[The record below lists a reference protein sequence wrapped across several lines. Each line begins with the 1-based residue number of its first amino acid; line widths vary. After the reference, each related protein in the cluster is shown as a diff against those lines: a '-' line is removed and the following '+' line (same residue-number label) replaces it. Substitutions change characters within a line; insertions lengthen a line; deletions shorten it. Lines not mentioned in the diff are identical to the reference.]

1 MAAAWPVTLAVRL
14 LLLEPIHALCRRA
27 CRLGEGCACY
37 WAGRCYYLPD
47 SAARWRSFS
56 FGATLTLLVAVLA
69 PIATSIGIVRGPF
82 SMGGQGSGC
91 GFRFSL
97 PYMADNASRSS
108 VLRQAAAFS
117 GGRRRSSSRR
127 PRASP
132 PPSLPSHRVSLC
144 GQMSGKCRWLGR
156 CSQRD
161 GPDGSSRGVAPLSRC
176 QSRPSTDGRLQEL
189 FSSRGAIIQS
199 ESHLFEGFTIDDSF
213 IVLGFCVS
221 SAVCIIM
228 DSHHECF
235 NCPCS
240 ACPGASCLEL
250 SMHAARS
257 TVRKVQ
263 YVLGTVICVDQCY
276 RAACAQY
283 SGNIPN
289 TPKHTSELSHHA

>member
-1 MAAAWPVTLAVRL
+1 
-14 LLLEPIHALCRRA
+14 
-27 CRLGEGCACY
+27 
-37 WAGRCYYLPD
+37 
-47 SAARWRSFS
+47 
-56 FGATLTLLVAVLA
+56 
-69 PIATSIGIVRGPF
+69 
-82 SMGGQGSGC
+82 
-91 GFRFSL
+91 
-97 PYMADNASRSS
+97 
-108 VLRQAAAFS
+108 
-117 GGRRRSSSRR
+117 
-127 PRASP
+127 
-132 PPSLPSHRVSLC
+132 
-144 GQMSGKCRWLGR
+144 MSGKCRWLGR

-263 YVLGTVICVDQCY
+263 YVLGTVLISAIGPRVHNTQVTSPIHQNMQVSSATMLDGMLAQRLDLKMQILHVCSTLHPIE
-276 RAACAQY
+276 RASSTCR
-283 SGNIPN
+283 
-289 TPKHTSELSHHA
+289 HTSESSRACTILR

>member
-1 MAAAWPVTLAVRL
+1 M
-14 LLLEPIHALCRRA
+14 LEPIHALCRRA

-127 PRASP
+127 PRVPARVPS

-176 QSRPSTDGRLQEL
+176 QSCPSTDGRLQEL

-199 ESHLFEGFTIDDSF
+199 KSHLFSSDGFTIDDSF
-213 IVLGFCVS
+213 IVLGFVYQVQCVS
-221 SAVCIIM
+221 
-228 DSHHECF
+228 
-235 NCPCS
+235 
-240 ACPGASCLEL
+240 
-250 SMHAARS
+250 
-257 TVRKVQ
+257 
-263 YVLGTVICVDQCY
+263 
-276 RAACAQY
+276 
-283 SGNIPN
+283 
-289 TPKHTSELSHHA
+289 

>member
-14 LLLEPIHALCRRA
+14 LLLEPIQALCRRA

-47 SAARWRSFS
+47 SAARWHSFS

-117 GGRRRSSSRR
+117 GGSRRSSSRR

-132 PPSLPSHRVSLC
+132 PLTPSPLTESRCAVKCLASAGGLAAAANVTDLMVHRVELHR
-144 GQMSGKCRWLGR
+144 CRDVSR
-156 CSQRD
+156 VHQPTVDYKS
-161 GPDGSSRGVAPLSRC
+161 SSRAEV
-176 QSRPSTDGRLQEL
+176 PSSNQNHIYSVVTALQL
-189 FSSRGAIIQS
+189 M
-199 ESHLFEGFTIDDSF
+199 T
-213 IVLGFCVS
+213 
-221 SAVCIIM
+221 
-228 DSHHECF
+228 
-235 NCPCS
+235 
-240 ACPGASCLEL
+240 ASL
-250 SMHAARS
+250 
-257 TVRKVQ
+257 
-263 YVLGTVICVDQCY
+263 Y
-276 RAACAQY
+276 
-283 SGNIPN
+283 
-289 TPKHTSELSHHA
+289 